1 MCSSD
6 VIAAASIIKFDQQPT
21 LYSIVFGEGITNDAV
36 SIIIFNAVYEKTR
49 SAEPISWVTP
59 FDLSYEFTML
69 SINSTLIGVLFAL
82 ITAKLLS

>member
-36 SIIIFNAVYEKTR
+36 SIIFFNAVYERT
-49 SAEPISWVTP
+49 
-59 FDLSYEFTML
+59 
-69 SINSTLIGVLFAL
+69 
-82 ITAKLLS
+82 